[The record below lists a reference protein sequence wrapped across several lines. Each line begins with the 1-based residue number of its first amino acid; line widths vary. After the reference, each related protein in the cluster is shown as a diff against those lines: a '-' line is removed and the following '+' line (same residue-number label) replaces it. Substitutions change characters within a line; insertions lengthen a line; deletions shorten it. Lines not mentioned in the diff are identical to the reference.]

1 MLKEN
6 GSFRIIDEFDM
17 ESFDLAWQDWFDSKH
32 PFAVR
37 VAEYFKK
44 GIGEYLSIIGFV
56 IEKILISS

>member
-1 MLKEN
+1 
-6 GSFRIIDEFDM
+6 M